1 MPKTIKIVVPFS
13 PGGSN
18 DVIARAIA
26 GPLAKRLDIP
36 VIVEN
41 KAGAAGVIGADF
53 VAKSP
58 RDGSVLLLTSSSFLT
73 AAATQSQLPYDPIAA
88 FAPVAMIGR
97 GPMLLAVSAT
107 TPYKTPADVVA
118 AARAKPGALNYGTA
132 GVGSIAHLT
141 TELLDDTAKIQM
153 THVPYKGAS
162 NAAIDLAGGQIQVM
176 MSNYS
181 TLAPLISSG
190 KIKALAVT
198 SSSRMRRFPIC
209 RRWPPWRRDS
219 PSRSGSA
226 SSRLPARPRAI
237 VDRLNQEINAIAA
250 SPELAPV
257 LEPDGTLP
265 EAISPAAF
273 AARIKDELG
282 QWKQIATEHKIVAE
296 YESCSRRCIRPSTC
310 ARDSLP
316 PDLRRRCSASPLRL
330 WSWRNAGHPSAPTM
344 RLPGPSGRSLRSSN
358 VSPCA

>member
-1 MPKTIKIVVPFS
+1 MRTLMPRIALCIFALAGLTPVAAAQATLPKAIRIVVPFS

-41 KAGAAGVIGADF
+41 KAGAAGVVGADY

-73 AAATQSQLPYDPIAA
+73 AAATQAQLPYDPITA
-88 FAPVAMIGR
+88 FAPVAMVGR
-97 GPMLLAVSAT
+97 GPMLLVVSAT
-107 TPYKTPADVVA
+107 TPYKTPADLVA
-118 AARAKPGALNYGTA
+118 AARAKPGVLNYGTA

-153 THVPYKGAS
+153 VHVPYKGAA
-162 NAAIDLAGGQIQVM
+162 NAATDLAGGQIQVM
-176 MSNYS
+176 ISNYS
-181 TLAPLISSG
+181 TLAPLIKSG
-190 KIKALAVT
+190 KVKALAVT
-198 SSSRMRRFPIC
+198 SKQPHPAFADL
-209 RRWPPWRRDS
+209 PPLATVAAGFAVDIWV
-219 PSRSGSA
+219 GVFA
-226 SSRLPARPRAI
+226 PAGTPAAV
-237 VDRLNQEINAIAA
+237 VDRLNQEITAIAA

-265 EAISPAAF
+265 DPMRPAAF
-273 AARIKDELG
+273 ATLVKDELA

-296 YESCSRRCIRPSTC
+296 
-310 ARDSLP
+310 
-316 PDLRRRCSASPLRL
+316 
-330 WSWRNAGHPSAPTM
+330 
-344 RLPGPSGRSLRSSN
+344 
-358 VSPCA
+358 